1 MYLEKIKS
9 PSDIK
14 RIPFNNLTD
23 LCGEIREELVST
35 VSNNG
40 GHLASNLGV
49 VELTVAIH
57 RVFNSPTDSV
67 IFDVGHQSYVHKML
81 TGRYDKFSSIRTENG
96 LSGFMNPNESK
107 HDPFIS
113 GHSSTSL
120 SAGFG
125 IAKANRLLNNKGK
138 VVCVIGDGALT
149 GGMAYEALNNI
160 GRSNENMI
168 IILNDN
174 KMSIS
179 ENVGAMAKY
188 LSEVRTRS
196 SYVNTK
202 ASVKSKISKIPV
214 IGNAT
219 AKMIEKSKATLK
231 NAIFSPNMFEALGF
245 YYLGPVDGH
254 DLSRLVEV
262 MRTAKQI
269 GSRPVVIH
277 AVTTKGK
284 GYDLAE
290 SSPEVF
296 HGVSKFDSKT
306 GRQNVATGYSDAF
319 GKMLC
324 ELAEKDS
331 KICAIT
337 AAMADGTGLNE
348 FAEKFSDRFF
358 DVGIAEQHAVTFA
371 AGLASKGMT
380 PVFAVYSSF
389 LQRAYDQIIH
399 DCSIIKQHIVFAID
413 RAGIVGRDGATHQ
426 GLFDVAFLS
435 EIPGVSIFAPS
446 NYYELEEMLKTAI
459 YKRDGICA
467 VRYPRATEPN
477 DAQNNYNGK
486 KYSFKNN
493 NNKQK
498 LIVTYGN
505 LFNTASMLDFPVC
518 KLNELS
524 VDDGLIKEL
533 MDYNEIYFFEE
544 GIENG
549 GIGQILGYRLLENGY
564 NGLYKNTAITDF
576 VPHSEIDSALKKC
589 SLDRDSMQRIVS
601 GDKN

>member
-1 MYLEKIKS
+1 MYLEKIKG

-202 ASVKSKISKIPV
+202 ASVKSKISQIPV

-245 YYLGPVDGH
+245 Y
-254 DLSRLVEV
+254 
-262 MRTAKQI
+262 
-269 GSRPVVIH
+269 
-277 AVTTKGK
+277 
-284 GYDLAE
+284 
-290 SSPEVF
+290 
-296 HGVSKFDSKT
+296 
-306 GRQNVATGYSDAF
+306 
-319 GKMLC
+319 
-324 ELAEKDS
+324 
-331 KICAIT
+331 
-337 AAMADGTGLNE
+337 
-348 FAEKFSDRFF
+348 
-358 DVGIAEQHAVTFA
+358 
-371 AGLASKGMT
+371 
-380 PVFAVYSSF
+380 
-389 LQRAYDQIIH
+389 
-399 DCSIIKQHIVFAID
+399 
-413 RAGIVGRDGATHQ
+413 
-426 GLFDVAFLS
+426 
-435 EIPGVSIFAPS
+435 
-446 NYYELEEMLKTAI
+446 
-459 YKRDGICA
+459 
-467 VRYPRATEPN
+467 
-477 DAQNNYNGK
+477 
-486 KYSFKNN
+486 
-493 NNKQK
+493 
-498 LIVTYGN
+498 
-505 LFNTASMLDFPVC
+505 
-518 KLNELS
+518 
-524 VDDGLIKEL
+524 
-533 MDYNEIYFFEE
+533 
-544 GIENG
+544 
-549 GIGQILGYRLLENGY
+549 
-564 NGLYKNTAITDF
+564 
-576 VPHSEIDSALKKC
+576 
-589 SLDRDSMQRIVS
+589 
-601 GDKN
+601 